1 MSTPPEKSSPPKK
14 QVTFKGVI
22 FFLIISLGLIIFLPG
37 LALIL
42 FIGLL
47 PTLAALI
54 SDPTKTRAQAFCV
67 GMCNMA
73 GLVPMIHDL
82 YGDKFKLQAAYGIIH
97 NDVNLLLILCASA
110 IGWGIFFAVP
120 VVTIA
125 FYKTRDKTTL
135 IKMVRRYEELKE
147 IWGTA
152 LPPAAT
158 IDHLK
163 QKKQK

>member
-1 MSTPPEKSSPPKK
+1 MSADTEKSSLSKK
-14 QVTFKGVI
+14 QLSFKGII
-22 FFLIISLGLIIFLPG
+22 FFLIISLGLMTFLPG

-47 PTLAALI
+47 PTVGALI
-54 SDPTKTRAQAFCV
+54 SDPTKARAQAFCV
-67 GMCNMA
+67 GGCNIA
-73 GLVPMIHDL
+73 GLVPLIHEL

-110 IGWGIFFAVP
+110 VGWGIFFAVP
-120 VVTIA
+120 VITIA

-135 IKMVRRYEELKE
+135 IKMVRRYDELKE
-147 IWGTA
+147 TWGDA
-152 LPPAAT
+152 LPPSPT

-163 QKKQK
+163 QKNQK